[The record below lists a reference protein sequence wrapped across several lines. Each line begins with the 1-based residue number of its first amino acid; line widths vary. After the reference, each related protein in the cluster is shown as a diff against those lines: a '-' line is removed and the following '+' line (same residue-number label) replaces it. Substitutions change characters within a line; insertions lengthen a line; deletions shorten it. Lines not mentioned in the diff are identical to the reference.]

1 VAIKVPRAGNLAGPQ
16 DLDRLL
22 REARSVAQLRH
33 TSIVTVHEVGQ
44 QEGVPYLVSDYV
56 QGVTLADLMS
66 ARRPGFREAAELV
79 ASVADALQYAHQQGV
94 VHRDVKPSNIMIG
107 DDGKPCV
114 MDFGLAKRD
123 AGEISMT
130 IEGQVLGTPA
140 YMPPEQARGEGHA
153 VDARGDVYSLGV
165 VLYQLLT
172 GELPFR
178 GTQRMLLH
186 QVLHDDP
193 RPPRRLNDHIP
204 RDLETICLKCL
215 QKEAGRRYESA
226 AALADDLGRWLQG
239 LPIQARPV
247 RAPERLWRWCRRNP
261 VVAALV
267 ATSAVAALG
276 LAAAFA
282 ALWYNAERRAEVVQ
296 DLNTAQESLAEA
308 RAKVAAAGEELTEKQ
323 GRLEK
328 IEAAAAQK
336 QGEVDRL
343 EADDRAARERFRRVG
358 YLTDMHLARLAL
370 DASDIPRVRELLDKQ
385 RPAEGAADLRGFEWD
400 YLRRACHSDRL
411 TFVAD
416 PSASDRGTLGT
427 VLAYARASY
436 SPDGKYLATAW
447 ANTLRVHDAET
458 GRELLA
464 VRNPKGT
471 GLFGGSWESGVMSY
485 SPDGKYL
492 AVAALA
498 GTQGFVVLKP
508 GQFPPALAFRPAVR
522 LLDAQT
528 GREVRTL
535 APAYAL
541 SLCFSPDGKRL
552 GTLSADIL
560 RDFPPNMTR
569 PQDLQIDWWDSATG
583 ERVKTLQLAD
593 VKFNL
598 REGVAFQL
606 SRDGKRLAAQSA
618 DAMHLLDTET
628 GKEIRTLKVPSPF
641 LTALSDNGGRIA
653 VLSHDT
659 MLTVFDAGTGEQLF
673 RQPVKR
679 TGEAGLST
687 SEVPG
692 FFLSFS
698 PDGKHLAAA
707 WDQSVRLLDAD
718 TGHDVGVLRGHTTL
732 LSGLA
737 FHPGGQRLAAMSTH
751 GLVKVWS
758 LTPADALYGI
768 LALPGAKWQD
778 MRLSPDGKLVAG
790 AVDVNGKREI
800 RVLGLQSL
808 GEVQPPRED
817 LVLKE
822 VTSQATGLVFSPDGG
837 QVAFLDGGSRAAD
850 KKPGQVEVW
859 DTRTGRQR
867 IVLPLPARSSYI
879 GSLLTF
885 SGNGDR
891 LALRLAP
898 LALRLA
904 PADPAEGEL
913 RVWELRD
920 GKEVFALKGGGGA
933 QAIALS
939 PDGKRLATGPER
951 PSRGTCELR
960 IWDLERAAVSATLRA
975 QEGPRL
981 LAFSPNGKRLA
992 ASGWS
997 SHGLELFELTT
1008 GQGVLLKGHQT
1019 EVVALAFSA
1028 DEKRLATSEFS
1039 GHVKL
1044 WDVQTGEEVLT
1055 LPDDQGPRGDLA
1067 FTGDGRLIRSNHAG
1081 RLKIWDA
1088 RPLAPEVEAQ
1098 EQAAS
1103 LVAAL
1108 IRAVAA
1114 KAVIIERVKAD
1125 AGLSAPVRQAAL
1137 QIAGRYLEDPS
1148 YLDEAAWK
1156 VVKTAG
1162 RTADEYRLALR
1173 QAQAAGTI
1181 DPDNS
1186 DYLMALGAA
1195 QYRMGLN
1202 AEAEATL
1209 ARAEKINAPGKSG
1222 ALDAMLAGS
1231 RRTPAELAFLAM
1243 THHRLGH
1250 MEQARAYLDRF
1261 RASVMKLQ
1269 FRSAELRPLL
1279 TEAEAL
1285 INGANP

>member
-1 VAIKVPRAGNLAGPQ
+1 
-16 DLDRLL
+16 
-22 REARSVAQLRH
+22 
-33 TSIVTVHEVGQ
+33 
-44 QEGVPYLVSDYV
+44 
-56 QGVTLADLMS
+56 M
-66 ARRPGFREAAELV
+66 
-79 ASVADALQYAHQQGV
+79 
-94 VHRDVKPSNIMIG
+94 
-107 DDGKPCV
+107 
-114 MDFGLAKRD
+114 
-123 AGEISMT
+123 
-130 IEGQVLGTPA
+130 
-140 YMPPEQARGEGHA
+140 
-153 VDARGDVYSLGV
+153 
-165 VLYQLLT
+165 
-172 GELPFR
+172 
-178 GTQRMLLH
+178 
-186 QVLHDDP
+186 
-193 RPPRRLNDHIP
+193 
-204 RDLETICLKCL
+204 
-215 QKEAGRRYESA
+215 
-226 AALADDLGRWLQG
+226 
-239 LPIQARPV
+239 
-247 RAPERLWRWCRRNP
+247 
-261 VVAALV
+261 
-267 ATSAVAALG
+267 
-276 LAAAFA
+276 
-282 ALWYNAERRAEVVQ
+282 
-296 DLNTAQESLAEA
+296 
-308 RAKVAAAGEELTEKQ
+308 
-323 GRLEK
+323 
-328 IEAAAAQK
+328 
-336 QGEVDRL
+336 DRL

-370 DASDIPRVRELLDKQ
+370 DASDLPRVRELLDKQ

-400 YLRRACHSDRL
+400 YLRRACHTDRL

-427 VLAYARASY
+427 ALAYGRACY

-464 VRNPKGT
+464 VRNPKEAGPL
-471 GLFGGSWESGVMSY
+471 GLSWDFGVMAY

-492 AVAALA
+492 AVAASA
-498 GTQGFVVLKP
+498 GTQGFAAPKP
-508 GQFPPALAFRPAVR
+508 GQIPPALAFRPAVR

-528 GREVRTL
+528 GREVHTL
-535 APAYAL
+535 APVYAL
-541 SLCFSPDGKRL
+541 SLCFSPDSKRL

-560 RDFPPNMTR
+560 RDFPPNITR

-583 ERVKTLQLAD
+583 ERVKTLKPAD

-628 GKEIRTLKVPSPF
+628 GKEIRTLKVRSPF
-641 LTALSDNGGRIA
+641 LTALSVNGGRVA
-653 VLSHDT
+653 VVSLDDS
-659 MLTVFDAGTGEQLF
+659 MLTVFDANTGEQLF
-673 RQPVKR
+673 RQPLKR
-679 TGEAGLST
+679 TGEAGLSI
-687 SEVPG
+687 SHVPG

-698 PDGKHLAAA
+698 PDGKSLAVV

-718 TGHDVGVLRGHTTL
+718 TGREVGVLRGQTTL
-732 LSGLA
+732 LSGIA
-737 FHPGGQRLAAMSTH
+737 FHPGGQRLAAMSTD
-751 GLVKVWS
+751 GLVKIWS
-758 LTPADALYGI
+758 LTPADPVYGI
-768 LALPGAKWQD
+768 LALPLAKWQD

-790 AVDVNGKREI
+790 VVDVNGKREI
-800 RVLGLQSL
+800 RVLGLQAL
-808 GEVQPPRED
+808 GETQPPREV

-822 VTSQATGLVFSPDGG
+822 VTSRATGLVFSPDGG
-837 QVAFLDGGSRAAD
+837 QVAFLDGGSREAD

-859 DTRTGRQR
+859 DTRTSRQR
-867 IVLPLPARSSYI
+867 IVLPLPARPSYF
-879 GSLLTF
+879 GSLAF
-885 SGNGDR
+885 SGDGDR
-891 LALRLAP
+891 LALRLHSVD
-898 LALRLA
+898 LA
-904 PADPAEGEL
+904 AEKKTETDML
-913 RVWELRD
+913 VWDLRD
-920 GKEVFALKGGGGA
+920 GKEVLALKEGGG

-939 PDGKRLATGPER
+939 PDGKRLATGPDR
-951 PSRGTCELR
+951 PSRGTCELH
-960 IWDLERAAVSATLRA
+960 IWDLERAAVAATLRA
-975 QEGPRL
+975 HEGPRL
-981 LAFSPNGKRLA
+981 LAFSPNGERLA
-992 ASGWS
+992 ATGWS

-1008 GQGVLLKGHQT
+1008 GRGVLLKGHQT

-1088 RPLAPEVEAQ
+1088 RPLAPEVETQ

-1114 KAVIIERVKAD
+1114 KAVVIEHIKAD

-1137 QIAGRYLEDPS
+1137 EIAGRYLEDPL

-1173 QAQAAGTI
+1173 QAQAAGAI

-1186 DYLMALGAA
+1186 DYLTALGAA
-1195 QYRMGLN
+1195 QYRLGLN
-1202 AEAEATL
+1202 AETEATL
-1209 ARAEKINAPGKSG
+1209 AHAEKINSQVKPG

-1250 MEQARAYLDRF
+1250 TEQARAYLDRF
-1261 RASVMKLQ
+1261 RTSVMKLQ

-1279 TEAEAL
+1279 TEAEAQL
-1285 INGANP
+1285 KGANP